1 MNNRLMNIST
11 IGSSQAVADELH
23 RVTSLYF
30 GHKVQMRN
38 KYYIKEVPANL
49 NDDLYIVLPT
59 RVEEASKYVARQ
71 KIFPLELV
79 PEDLFYIR
87 VARLPAGANVVIF
100 NNNGSQAK
108 AIEQYLHEHEVD
120 HVNYSLLPFTEM
132 TNDQAKEIL
141 QQADYIVGMQGYV
154 GPKGVLWTHYGQ
166 YFDKH
171 RVSIIG
177 FNRAIKPEDI
187 LRLTEKVVEFNFNQI
202 LSNTQGISF
211 DLNAHIQEVMSS
223 MEGIVNFMQDTNSS
237 IHEAHDRIQRQVER
251 IDETIEVTNDLNT
264 NTQKIDELINTIKQI
279 SDQTN
284 LLALNAAIE
293 AARAGEAGRGFA
305 VVADEVRKLAERSK
319 QSIQFIQQL
328 VANIKQTNHRTVP
341 LLHFLAGEIKDMD
354 GIINKI
360 LNSSTINQTEAKS
373 ISEALNRVTKISEQL
388 TNEFIAFSF

>member
-38 KYYIKEVPANL
+38 KYYIKKVPANL

-59 RVEEASKYVARQ
+59 RVEEASKYVVRQ

-108 AIEQYLHEHEVD
+108 AIEHYLHEHEVD

-171 RVSIIG
+171 RVSIVG

-187 LRLTEKVVEFNFNQI
+187 LHLTERVVEFNFNQI

-354 GIINKI
+354 EIINKI